1 MMKTEAFLAIAAM
14 LCAIAVPLTCSTT
27 PAPITQ
33 ASTTATLPAPVK
45 VDEPEDITE
54 DTAQDKDQTVGDVV
68 IDSIQSNSSRM
79 DEGMSEIQRDIEELK
94 KRKNIKKKK
103 TITKKKI
110 KKKVI
115 DK

>member
-1 MMKTEAFLAIAAM
+1 MMKTEAFLAIAAI
-14 LCAIAVPLTCSTT
+14 LCAFAVPVTCVTS
-27 PAPITQ
+27 PPPIVAVAAQ
-33 ASTTATLPAPVK
+33 EEIIVPV
-45 VDEPEDITE
+45 VDDKPEDIVDE
-54 DTAQDKDQTVGDVV
+54 IDQNKDQTVGDAV
-68 IDSIQSNSSRM
+68 IDSMQNNSSKI

-94 KRKNIKKKK
+94 KRKKIKKKK